1 MGLAYLHTSLKM
13 LAYLHKFKNMN
24 DFFNVPIIIIT
35 NSNRLGLLTQFI
47 SIAVRFCVIRILW

>member
-13 LAYLHKFKNMN
+13 LAYLHTSLKIWMIFY
-24 DFFNVPIIIIT
+24 VPIIIIT
-35 NSNRLGLLTQFI
+35 NSKRLGLLTQFI